1 MYKPPVALVIDD
13 APELRLVFTS
23 LFKSLGATVLTAR
36 DGETGLALAREQRPD
51 ILCLDLMLPTVGGLE
66 VCRQLKSDPATAGIP
81 VLIVSARRMPQDRA
95 EARRAGADAYLTK
108 PVSRDEF
115 LTLVRSLLWQ
125 RQVAAGAA

>member
-1 MYKPPVALVIDD
+1 VYKPPVALVVDD

-66 VCRQLKSDPATAGIP
+66 VCRQLKADPQTAGIP

>member
-1 MYKPPVALVIDD
+1 MYKPPVALVVDD

-66 VCRQLKSDPATAGIP
+66 VCRQLKADPQTAGIP

>member
-1 MYKPPVALVIDD
+1 MYKPPVALVVDD

-36 DGETGLALAREQRPD
+36 DGEAGLALAREQRPD

-66 VCRQLKSDPATAGIP
+66 VCRQLKADPQTAGIP